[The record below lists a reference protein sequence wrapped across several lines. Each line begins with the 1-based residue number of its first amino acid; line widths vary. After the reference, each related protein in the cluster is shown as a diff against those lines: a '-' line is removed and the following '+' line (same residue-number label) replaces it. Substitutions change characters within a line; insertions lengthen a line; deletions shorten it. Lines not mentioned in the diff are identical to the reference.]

1 LRLKAEGD
9 LQLAVAQKEINKMG
23 TPVIGISDPTAS
35 PARTQSNPGQ
45 NTSLDRVAD
54 KRADAVRAKKK
65 KKREAH
71 RVALR
76 RSHTKG

>member
-1 LRLKAEGD
+1 MA
-9 LQLAVAQKEINKMG
+9 

-35 PARTQSNPGQ
+35 PAKTQTNPRQ
-45 NTSLDRVAD
+45 SASLDRVAD

-65 KKREAH
+65 KKRDAH